1 MCKERGPNVPMDNT
15 IIEDGGT
22 TVGNGNGRKLSVT
35 LKRLD
40 VDKTLEERVMVN
52 KSSFSTFM
60 KRHAEWK
67 SPGSGRKIGIF
78 EDVVEEERSVSPSA
92 SRSISKFKEP
102 RPNNKETKG
111 DGWKVAVE
119 VSSSSAL
126 HKERSISKGTIS
138 NALLVELESE
148 VDDASMKG
156 IGVPRRSRQGS
167 ETSKQEDPSFRKDR
181 TASYSPP
188 SILNRDISSMTDDS
202 FQDISSAEAVPSIKL
217 PQKAIPASQP
227 SDSSQISSSLINE
240 IPSPPAVRQRSH
252 PQRKR
257 NLVIEDSEDE
267 SPAPKRTRMFIS
279 PRAAMKS
286 APSGRVLEKPAPI
299 KVPDVSQSE
308 SESVKGE
315 FAKKRSIVAKKSGT
329 KFRESTTPVS
339 EKEDVTTREK
349 DSDVETTDTPEK
361 GMNLQSPP
369 VSPIQY
375 GKRRLP
381 EPASP
386 MSEIRP
392 SDPGENQRF
401 SLQLI
406 MSSGNYNDIP
416 IQVDNVAS
424 GFTFTTPYPDCS
436 AVLKR
441 PSAPPSPKRTRSQ
454 DKKNFDILSL
464 VPKDA
469 VPVIE
474 DGKLAFREG
483 CIDFKTGRL
492 KRGVKKFKVGRII
505 PGELF

>member
-1 MCKERGPNVPMDNT
+1 MDNA

-52 KSSFSTFM
+52 KNSFSTFM

-67 SPGSGRKIGIF
+67 SPGSGRKIGMF

-92 SRSISKFKEP
+92 SRSVSKFKEP
-102 RPNNKETKG
+102 GPSNKETKG
-111 DGWKVAVE
+111 DGRKVAAE

-126 HKERSISKGTIS
+126 HKEQSTSKRTIS
-138 NALLVELESE
+138 DALLAKLEESE
-148 VDDASMKG
+148 VDDTSMKDT
-156 IGVPRRSRQGS
+156 GVPRRSRQGS
-167 ETSKQEDPSFRKDR
+167 DTPETSRQEDAPFRKDR

-202 FQDISSAEAVPSIKL
+202 FQDISSAEAVPSIKP

-267 SPAPKRTRMFIS
+267 SPAPKRLRMFIS
-279 PRAAMKS
+279 PKAAMKS
-286 APSGRVLEKPAPI
+286 ASSVRALERRAPI
-299 KVPDVSQSE
+299 KVPDMSRSGSE
-308 SESVKGE
+308 SGKGE
-315 FAKKRSIVAKKSGT
+315 FAKKSSIVAKKSGV
-329 KFRESTTPVS
+329 KFRESATPIS

-349 DSDVETTDTPEK
+349 DSDVEMTDTPAK

-369 VSPIQY
+369 VSPIHY

-386 MSEIRP
+386 MSETRP

-406 MSSGNYNDIP
+406 MSSGNYKDIP
-416 IQVDNVAS
+416 VQVDNEPS

-454 DKKNFDILSL
+454 EKKNFDILSL

-492 KRGVKKFKVGRII
+492 KRGVKKFKVGRLI
-505 PGELF
+505 PGELL